1 MTFKD
6 CMHNAGFDDI
16 MKNILRKEVEKYS
29 RKNPL
34 ENEKDR
40 EVNGVKSYLAKVQ
53 KELDGVEKEIANS
66 RKK

>member
-1 MTFKD
+1 
-6 CMHNAGFDDI
+6 MHNAGFDDI